1 MGWSWMGLLV
11 VCVTVTLTDAECHC
25 ASAAACAVFPSTPCS
40 QVGDP
45 DRCQEGWFGSYCRK
59 QNIALRR
66 SCSQSSTFGG
76 GGFGAD
82 RGVDGTAATTATPS
96 TCTHTQNE
104 TNPTWTVNLNTS
116 VPEKIQHIRLYL
128 RETFQERNI
137 GMEILVDSQMCYNW
151 LSTKHPPPIAN
162 VTCRQPL
169 TGTTVT
175 IRIPGDSKAL
185 TLCEVQIFVCSDGW
199 FSEDCDKQCRCLNS
213 NDVCDK
219 ITGRCSSGCF
229 PGYHGVDCQT
239 VCPDGFFGINC
250 ASMCGNCLDGVI
262 CEKTSGAC
270 PGGCAAGWINDDTKS
285 CRQPCPDGSYGIN
298 CASQCGNCLNGVSCD
313 KTTGTCPGG
322 CAAGWI
328 DDNKQ
333 LCVQPCPDGFYGT
346 NCASQC
352 GNCFRSVSCDKKNG
366 TCPTGCAAGWVNDGT
381 CLQLIT
387 TEEGFNWGVPAV
399 VVLSLLLMLIV
410 IGGTIYIRRLLRT
423 EEFEEQDVR
432 GTLCGTR

>member
-1 MGWSWMGLLV
+1 MAWFLT
-11 VCVTVTLTDAECHC
+11 TVLFFSITRTLTAAECHC
-25 ASAAACAVFPSTPCS
+25 STAAACAVFPSTPRS
-40 QVGDP
+40 QVDDP
-45 DRCQEGWFGSYCRK
+45 DRCQEGWYGSHCQRR
-59 QNIALRR
+59 NIALGR
-66 SCSQSSTFGG
+66 SASQSTTYIENSVRTGNTEHRYD
-76 GGFGAD
+76 A
-82 RGVDGTAATTATPS
+82 RYGVDGRATTDFYSKPL
-96 TCTHTQNE
+96 TCTNTAEGDQQ
-104 TNPTWTVNLNTS
+104 PTWAVYLNISNTD
-116 VPEKIQHIRLYL
+116 KIQHVKLYL
-128 RETFQERNI
+128 RQGLLERNR
-137 GMEILVDSQMCYNW
+137 GMKIYVGGQLCFQWSMDTY
-151 LSTKHPPPIAN
+151 PPAIAD
-162 VTCRQPL
+162 VKCQQAL
-169 TGTTVT
+169 TGNNLTIQTSDYLTV
-175 IRIPGDSKAL
+175 
-185 TLCEVQIFVCSDGW
+185 CEVQIFVCSDGW

-239 VCPDGFFGINC
+239 
-250 ASMCGNCLDGVI
+250 A
-262 CEKTSGAC
+262 
-270 PGGCAAGWINDDTKS
+270 
-285 CRQPCPDGSYGIN
+285 CPDGSYGIN